1 MHDGDLVS
9 ASWEG
14 NGRIAVKSRMHDG
27 ELVSASWEG
36 DGRIAVKS

>member
-1 MHDGDLVS
+1 MHDGELVS
-9 ASWEG
+9 AAWEG
-14 NGRIAVKSRMHDG
+14 DGCIAVKSRMHDG